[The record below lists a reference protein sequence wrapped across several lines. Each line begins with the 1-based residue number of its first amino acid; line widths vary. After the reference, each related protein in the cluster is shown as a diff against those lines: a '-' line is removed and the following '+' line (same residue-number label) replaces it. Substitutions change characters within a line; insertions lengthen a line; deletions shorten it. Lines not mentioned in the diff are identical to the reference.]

1 MKIRQISRY
10 NLKMFM
16 IASLIIIMCFQ
27 NIAMTVHATNDV
39 GDMEGAGNITT
50 DSLNVRSG
58 PGKDYDSIGKVYSSD
73 TIKITGS
80 SNDWYRIDY
89 NGSEGYVSAGYVTLQ
104 ESEKEEVSSSQPQ
117 APTTEA
123 EDDEVTG
130 FEISNYKIPIIG
142 GSIVLLFIII
152 FITLRG
158 IRKLDDDDDEDDD
171 EDDDD
176 EDDDEYDDE
185 EEDDEY
191 EDEIRASRRR
201 KSSKSK
207 KANSHYRKQEY
218 YDDDDFEEDDEPFIA
233 RSEAKRHQD
242 MINLKDQEIR
252 KPKPQPMSQSR
263 SMSRGKEL
271 DMILSNNPDD
281 YRIDIDPI
289 FFEDDRKREP
299 LRQPNSSTQDDDLK
313 KAMKKMEELQRE
325 IERIKNQK

>member
-1 MKIRQISRY
+1 MKIRKISRY

-16 IASLIIIMCFQ
+16 IASLIIIMSFQ
-27 NIAMTVHATNDV
+27 NIDMTVHATNDV
-39 GDMEGAGNITT
+39 SDMEGAGNITT

-80 SNDWYRIDY
+80 SSNWYRIDY

-117 APTTEA
+117 VQTTEA

-130 FEISNYKIPIIG
+130 FQISNYKIPIIG

-152 FITLRG
+152 LITLKG
-158 IRKLDDDDDEDDD
+158 IRRLDDDDDEDDD
-171 EDDDD
+171 DEEYDDEDDDD
-176 EDDDEYDDE
+176 EEYDDEDDDDEYDDE
-185 EEDDEY
+185 DDEDDE
-191 EDEIRASRRR
+191 
-201 KSSKSK
+201 
-207 KANSHYRKQEY
+207 
-218 YDDDDFEEDDEPFIA
+218 DEPFIA
-233 RSEAKRHQD
+233 RSGPQRRQN

-252 KPKPQPMSQSR
+252 KSKQQPRPMSQSR
-263 SMSRGKEL
+263 PMSRGKEL
-271 DMILSNNPDD
+271 DMILSNDSDD

-299 LRQPNSSTQDDDLK
+299 LRQSNSSKKDDDLK
-313 KAMKKMEELQRE
+313 KAMEKMEELQRE

>member
-16 IASLIIIMCFQ
+16 IASLIFIMCFQ

-39 GDMEGAGNITT
+39 SDMEGAGNITT

-58 PGKDYDSIGKVYSSD
+58 PGKAYDSIGKVYSSD

-80 SNDWYRIDY
+80 SNNWYRIDY

-117 APTTEA
+117 SQTTEA
-123 EDDEVTG
+123 GDDEVTG
-130 FEISNYKIPIIG
+130 FQISNYKIPIIG

-152 FITLRG
+152 LITLKG
-158 IRKLDDDDDEDDD
+158 IRRLDDDDDEDDD
-171 EDDDD
+171 DEEYDDDD
-176 EDDDEYDDE
+176 EE
-185 EEDDEY
+185 
-191 EDEIRASRRR
+191 
-201 KSSKSK
+201 
-207 KANSHYRKQEY
+207 
-218 YDDDDFEEDDEPFIA
+218 YDDDDEDEPFIA
-233 RSEAKRHQD
+233 RSEPKRRQN

-252 KPKPQPMSQSR
+252 KSKPQPRPMPQSR
-263 SMSRGKEL
+263 PMSRGREV

-299 LRQPNSSTQDDDLK
+299 LRQSNSSTKDDDLK
-313 KAMKKMEELQRE
+313 KAMEKMEELQRE
-325 IERIKNQK
+325 IERIKNKK